1 MLERL
6 AAAGRRAL
14 HIVVDNGPEFV
25 SKVVDQWTA
34 RSGVNLRF
42 VALGKPMRSAFVESF
57 NGKFRDECPKHWF
70 VSPEEMRRVSEAR
83 RIDYNE
89 RR

>member
-42 VALGKPMRSAFVESF
+42 IAPGKPMQSAFVESF
-57 NGKFRDECPKHWF
+57 NGKFRDTSARASTGSSAPK
-70 VSPEEMRRVSEAR
+70 RREG
-83 RIDYNE
+83 
-89 RR
+89 